1 MAAEKQSNDS
11 KRDKQTAAKKR
22 VAKLAAPLQ
31 AQAPAPELVQLAL
44 ADPAAVAPSVIL
56 ALQRSHG
63 NQTVQRLIAQ
73 SQAARESEAIRES
86 EAVRAAEAF
95 QEVEVAEPV
104 VQAEPVKQVTHT
116 VVRRPK
122 LSGRAHELRGLA
134 QTESVTP
141 QPLAI
146 DPGLNEMEGYA
157 AGLGQKVEDYVPPV
171 APPAL
176 PPDDNN
182 DPRHQVGSPYRHLD
196 GLSNRK
202 AHNKHRFGPAKDW
215 ADYVEKNALALKY
228 VADPE
233 PKSSPEGG
241 AS

>member
-22 VAKLAAPLQ
+22 VTKLAAPLQ
-31 AQAPAPELVQLAL
+31 AQVAAPELVQLAL

-73 SQAARESEAIRES
+73 SRAAHQAEAAREA
-86 EAVRAAEAF
+86 EAVRETEAARAAESL
-95 QEVEVAEPV
+95 QEAELAEVAEP
-104 VQAEPVKQVTHT
+104 AAPLKQVTHT

-122 LSGRAHELRGLA
+122 LSGFA

-141 QPLAI
+141 QPMAV
-146 DPGLNEMEGYA
+146 DPSLTEVEGFA
-157 AGLGQKVEDYVPPV
+157 SGLGQKVEDYVPPV

-182 DPRHQVGSPYRHLD
+182 DPRHKVGSPYRHLD
-196 GLSNRK
+196 GVSNRK
-202 AHNKHRFGPAKDW
+202 TGSKYRFGPAADW

-228 VADPE
+228 VAE
-233 PKSSPEGG
+233 PDQKTSPEGG